1 MKSIIFFQAIYF
13 LRKEKIMNKNLLKIL
28 AISAM
33 ALAAGA
39 CHPNK
44 PSSSSSS
51 SSSSAG
57 PEEVSFGE
65 VLDLDTEGNWALL
78 NQRVV
83 VKGLAVGGAY
93 GNTIIGSGSTGDTVG
108 TLVGFE
114 IQPRVM
120 PTFTETS
127 GALSAYGYGAEIDVE
142 ATVTDVNG
150 RVVLADADVT
160 VVSERHYENGSST
173 GGASISYWPDVTRSG
188 FDSVLGRKMSG
199 VLIEGTY
206 QLASIPT
213 FTAGEASDFYV
224 VFPGEDLDLE
234 DPENLSPIHVQIPA
248 GVADASVQLLQT
260 YFANKK
266 VGDFVLFDALTQY
279 DLIENGGMG
288 LVIETFWSRT
298 VADPEETP
306 AVYSTWADI
315 AKVIQPLY
323 KDTVLDL
330 TTEGAISYTV
340 DTTSFD
346 YVASSFFKPEFA
358 SNFTVDADRA
368 IVADFAINVKASA
381 IADSFKALGDKIVEQ
396 GASLVAQDPDGILAI
411 YEVKNAAEE
420 VVANILL
427 QNSDTYIDGYYL
439 ALGPTETFASWT
451 EAAEFYTGRATA
463 VEQSFN
469 AEATARTTAIVAPT
483 YATPVSVT
491 VNYADELSYGEYYTA
506 YGLIAEYTIAF
517 ELPAYTAEQSDDDA
531 FYAYADQLEA
541 AGFAY
546 RALTLFKV
554 DGFFSATTNEFVV
567 LDVNEGV
574 ITLDVLVLDAKSATF
589 VKVHSDSLY
598 INYFLSDLAGYNS
611 NYPTSFPTATA
622 LAPKFF
628 TTFTVD
634 EAAAVDWYYKCDASN
649 FGSLRVL
656 LFQLQIYYDVKTE
669 AEFNAIAAGL
679 NSVLTGQGYVEA
691 TFANFTGYA
700 LYDLNTFVSVSTEYI
715 QHGCIV
721 LVVLVGPGVTAPAG
735 E

>member
-1 MKSIIFFQAIYF
+1 
-13 LRKEKIMNKNLLKIL
+13 MNKNLLKIL

-51 SSSSAG
+51 SSSSSAG

-65 VLDLDTEGNWALL
+65 VLDLDTEGKWALL
-78 NQRVV
+78 GQRVI

-93 GNTIIGSGSTGDTVG
+93 GNTIIGTGSTGETVSS
-108 TLVGFE
+108 LLGFE

-127 GALSAYGYGAEIDVE
+127 HALSAYGYGAAIDVE

-160 VVSERHYENGSST
+160 VVSERHYENGSYT
-173 GGASISYWPDVTRSG
+173 GGAPVSYWPGVTRSG

-234 DPENLSPIHVQIPA
+234 DAENLSPIHVHIPA

-330 TTEGAISYTV
+330 TTDGAISYTV

-491 VNYADELSYGEYYTA
+491 VNYADELVNAKYYESF
-506 YGLIAEYTIAF
+506 GLIAVYTIDF
-517 ELPAYTAEQSDDDA
+517 ELPAYTTEQSDDDA
-531 FYAYADQLEA
+531 FAAYADQLEA
-541 AGFAY
+541 AGFVY
-546 RALTLFKV
+546 RAFRLLKV
-554 DGFFSATTNEFVV
+554 DGFYNATTKEFVAF
-567 LDVNEGV
+567 DVDKGV
-574 ITLDVLVLDAKSATF
+574 ITLEVLVLDAKSATY
-589 VKVHSDSLY
+589 VAVRSDALF
-598 INYFLSDLAGYNS
+598 INYFLSDIAKYNS
-611 NYPTSFPTATA
+611 AVPTYFPTATA

-628 TTFTVD
+628 TTFTVG
-634 EAAAVDWYYKCDASN
+634 EAAAADWDYECDASYFN
-649 FGSLRVL
+649 QIGALVIEFD
-656 LFQLQIYYDVKTE
+656 IYYDVATE
-669 AEFNAIAAGL
+669 AEFNTIAAGL
-679 NSVLTGQGYVEA
+679 VSVLTGHGYVEA
-691 TFANFTGYA
+691 TVAGISGYA
-700 LYDLNTFVSVSTEYI
+700 LYELKTLVSVSTKYI
-715 QHGCIV
+715 KYGCIV
-721 LVVLVGPGVTAPAG
+721 LTVLVGPAVAAPAG